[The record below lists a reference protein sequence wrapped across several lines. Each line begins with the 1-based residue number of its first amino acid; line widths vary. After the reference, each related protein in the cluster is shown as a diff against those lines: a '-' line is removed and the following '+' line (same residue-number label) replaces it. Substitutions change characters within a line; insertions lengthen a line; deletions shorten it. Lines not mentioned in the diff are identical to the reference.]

1 MGNGGDPIR
10 TEFLSFSATENLTTN
25 PGNLISGHYRQ
36 SFGYKV
42 KRSNGTKDYYLTLT
56 LKGTGLFN
64 NGKETC
70 ECQQNEV
77 TLITPGTPHL
87 YGTPENTL
95 WEFYWCHF
103 VPKEEWLPLL
113 QLPEAIKGVR
123 FARFHSDKES
133 LQVTS
138 AFYELIQF
146 NEVTDCYSEKFA
158 INALEKI
165 LLLLSKNVMQTEYP
179 LDSRIARTLA
189 QISQHYKQP
198 YTVAELAATAN
209 LSSSR
214 FAHLFKNQTGESV
227 MDMLNKIR
235 LRQARKLI
243 ETTSLTIAE
252 IAEEVGFN
260 HPFYFSR
267 QFSAFYGTSPA
278 ACRKRIQQLRME

>member
-1 MGNGGDPIR
+1 MGNGGDSR
-10 TEFLSFSATENLTTN
+10 MTEFMSFSATENLTTI
-25 PGNLISGHYRQ
+25 PGKLISGHYRQ

-64 NGKETC
+64 NGKETY
-70 ECQQNEV
+70 ECQQDEV
-77 TLITPGTPHL
+77 TLITPGTPHF
-87 YGTPENTL
+87 YGTPEDTL

-113 QLPEAIKGVR
+113 QLPEAIKGIR
-123 FARFHSDKES
+123 LARFHCEKEL
-133 LQVTS
+133 LQLTT
-138 AFYELIQF
+138 AFNSLIQY
-146 NEVTDCYSEKFA
+146 NEETDHYSERFA

-165 LLLLSKNVMQTEYP
+165 LLLLSKSALQTEYP
-179 LDSRIARTLA
+179 LDSRIACTLVL
-189 QISQHYKQP
+189 ITQHYNQP
-198 YTVAELAATAN
+198 YTVAELAAVVN
-209 LSSSR
+209 LSPSR
-214 FAHLFKNQTGESV
+214 FAHLFKTQTGESV

-243 ETTSLTIAE
+243 ETTSLTMAE

-278 ACRKRIQQLRME
+278 LCRKRIQQLRME

>member
-1 MGNGGDPIR
+1 MGNGGDPIM
-10 TEFLSFSATENLTTN
+10 TEFMSFSATENLTTI
-25 PGNLISGHYRQ
+25 PGRLISGHYRQ

-64 NGKETC
+64 NGKETF
-70 ECQQNEV
+70 ECQQDEV
-77 TLITPGTPHL
+77 TLITPGTPHF

-113 QLPEAIKGVR
+113 QLPEAIKGIR
-123 FARFHSDKES
+123 LARFHSENES
-133 LQVTS
+133 LQVFS
-138 AFYELIQF
+138 AFNELIQY
-146 NEVTDCYSEKFA
+146 NDETDFYSERFA

-165 LLLLSKNVMQTEYP
+165 LLLLSKSAMQPEYP

-189 QISQHYKQP
+189 LITQHYNQP
-198 YTVAELAATAN
+198 YTVAELAALVN
-209 LSSSR
+209 LSPSR
-214 FAHLFKNQTGESV
+214 FAHLFKRQTGESV

-243 ETTSLTIAE
+243 ETTSLTMAE

-278 ACRKRIQQLRME
+278 VCRKRIQQLRME